1 MLESLAKNEFRK
13 IKSLPNKP
21 TFWLHKF
28 FFKCIPHACGNLYD
42 ISFLRKGCPQKQR
55 DSPWK
60 TASAIC
66 FSCQRSCW
74 IRSAD
79 GIPIESLDV
88 QRISE
93 GLLVNKT
100 TKELQDLLDLWG
112 IRRASVDKIC
122 AVPTTGFSD
131 VLKETVCTSQ
141 EKLEKRNTM
150 TRPKVKLNKRLRFF
164 FSRFDSLASGQKID
178 STTRSSRFRKKS
190 RGSPQFLCEK
200 GTNLRFATCKW
211 YNKTGGQ
218 SQPVR
223 TIAPPKTSGGSF
235 GNWDAWMGCW
245 CSRWCCWTIRE
256 TRT

>member
-1 MLESLAKNEFRK
+1 MEFRK

-28 FFKCIPHACGNLYD
+28 FLKCIPHACGNLYD
-42 ISFLRKGCPQKQR
+42 ISLLRKGCPQK
-55 DSPWK
+55 
-60 TASAIC
+60 TAVFAPEKRLPQYV

-122 AVPTTGFSD
+122 AVPTTGGFSD

-164 FSRFDSLASGQKID
+164 SQDLTRLLLARKLIQLPGVLDSARNRADLHSFCVKKAQTCDLQLANGTIKRGVSHNRSGRSHRQRHQEAASGTGILGCLDGVLVFTLVLLKN
-178 STTRSSRFRKKS
+178 TSREPR
-190 RGSPQFLCEK
+190 P
-200 GTNLRFATCKW
+200 
-211 YNKTGGQ
+211 
-218 SQPVR
+218 
-223 TIAPPKTSGGSF
+223 
-235 GNWDAWMGCW
+235 
-245 CSRWCCWTIRE
+245 
-256 TRT
+256 